1 MKKDAITFAKKC
13 DSCQRFAS
21 ISHQPCEVLHPIL
34 SPWPFTKWGMDIVG
48 PLPQASGQRVF
59 MLAMTDYFSKWIKA
73 EAFKRVRDTEV
84 ISFIKRNILSRFG
97 IPSEIVCDNGSQFI
111 SNKTKELCG
120 RYNITLHT
128 STPRYPQ
135 ANGQAESSNKIII
148 NNLKKRLNDA
158 KGRWADELP
167 MILWADRTTPKMATN
182 HTPFSLVFGCEAVI
196 PPEVELP
203 TARSS
208 FMAPGMNDSVLA
220 YDTILSTNSEKQH
233 WLGWHPTNKQSQT
246 ATTRM

>member
-1 MKKDAITFAKKC
+1 MEHCYSDCISKIPTYKISTYKISTTKVII
-13 DSCQRFAS
+13 SVLSSSRHTKNNS
-21 ISHQPCEVLHPIL
+21 I
-34 SPWPFTKWGMDIVG
+34 
-48 PLPQASGQRVF
+48 
-59 MLAMTDYFSKWIKA
+59 
-73 EAFKRVRDTEV
+73 
-84 ISFIKRNILSRFG
+84 
-97 IPSEIVCDNGSQFI
+97 
-111 SNKTKELCG
+111 
-120 RYNITLHT
+120 RYDITLHT

-148 NNLKKRLNDA
+148 NNLNKRLDDA

-167 MILWADRTTPKMATN
+167 MILWPDRTTPKTATN

-220 YDTILSTNSEKQH
+220 HDIVTVDELREAALVRMASYQQAIPSSYNKNKVEKFRVYNEASMEEIAENVNYN
-233 WLGWHPTNKQSQT
+233 LDS
-246 ATTRM
+246 